1 VNSLN
6 YEGKHLLFIITV
18 NIINYNFNVTHV
30 MPFNVKK
37 IISQNELQIALT
49 GPTLLQ
55 WLFTVSVVIIMCIT
69 SCFTLN

>member
-1 VNSLN
+1 LN

-55 WLFTVSVVIIMCIT
+55 
-69 SCFTLN
+69 